1 MKLNKHTLY
10 SDDLLNI
17 LPEGVLVLNSEGE
30 VLLLNQQ
37 ARMELQTKV
46 LDNNTFKSCH
56 IDGLLKLL
64 YNKEDILPWI
74 LAADIKCNY
83 SR

>member
-56 IDGLLKLL
+56 IDEKAVTHYLTVLSFK
-64 YNKEDILPWI
+64 K
-74 LAADIKCNY
+74 K
-83 SR
+83 